1 MRLNAQTDYSL
12 RIMMYLAA
20 KDGETATIREI
31 AAKLGLSHAHM
42 MRIAAKLAGKGL
54 VAAMRGRSGG
64 LTLARAPHLIT
75 VEEVVVAIEP
85 DFALTECFQPKPHK
99 TCSIEPACLLRGALS
114 DALGAFFREL
124 RAVSLA
130 DLTQTN
136 RLDLADIFRLEEPIR
151 KKSLLEPRKGGKR

>member
-31 AAKLGLSHAHM
+31 ASKLGLSHAHM

-54 VAAMRGRSGG
+54 VSAMRGRSGG
-64 LTLARAPHLIT
+64 LTLARLPQQIT
-75 VEEVVVAIEP
+75 VEEVITAIEP
-85 DFALTECFQPKPHK
+85 DFALTECFQTEPRN
-99 TCSIEPACLLRGALS
+99 TCSIEPACLLRGALA

-130 DLTQTN
+130 DLTERN
-136 RLDLADIFRLEEPIR
+136 RLDLADIFRLDEPIR
-151 KKSLLEPRKGGKR
+151 KETLLAPRKGGRR